1 MKLQLALIL
10 SFFPVPASAQYYGNE
25 ATAPTVYM
33 PYEPPVSYQTF
44 GTTTYGSD
52 GTIIQRQLYGN
63 SIYVQPPNGQPQ
75 VVCQTFGNTTTC
87 Q

>member
-1 MKLQLALIL
+1 MKTTIAIIL
-10 SFFPVPASAQYYGNE
+10 SLLSSPAIAQYYGNE

-33 PYEPPVSYQTF
+33 PYTPPTTYQTY
-44 GTTTYGSD
+44 GQTTYGSD

-63 SIYVQPPNGQPQ
+63 QIYVQPPNNAPQ
-75 VVCQTFGNTTTC
+75 VVCSTYGNTTTC